1 MSIIDNLISDLRK
14 TRLWPVAVAL
24 VIALI
29 AVPVVLSS
37 GGTSAPAAP
46 APAPGV
52 ASASVPA
59 LPAVSVTTTPSNA
72 RLTGRERN
80 PFSQQAKQSSSKSTG
95 NAHAA
100 ASSGKGGNSSG
111 SSSSS
116 SGSSP
121 ARGSV
126 GGTPTT
132 VTSTTTTSTTPTAPA
147 PTGLTATQAYR
158 VTISTTNSSGG
169 VDTINPVERLSVLP
183 SQQLPLLVELGVLNG
198 GHRVIFA
205 VEPGT
210 VVHGPATC
218 TPGPIDC
225 EILSLAPNE
234 IEGVATTSA
243 SGRVT
248 GTLLSITGIS
258 AEGYSSPA
266 AANQAR
272 LAESGAGRRLLN
284 ATSSKALSL
293 FQYKPSL
300 GAVVDLS
307 NVTVGGN

>member
-1 MSIIDNLISDLRK
+1 M
-14 TRLWPVAVAL
+14 T
-24 VIALI
+24 
-29 AVPVVLSS
+29 LS
-37 GGTSAPAAP
+37 
-46 APAPGV
+46 
-52 ASASVPA
+52 
-59 LPAVSVTTTPSNA
+59 N
-72 RLTGRERN
+72 
-80 PFSQQAKQSSSKSTG
+80 
-95 NAHAA
+95 
-100 ASSGKGGNSSG
+100 
-111 SSSSS
+111 
-116 SGSSP
+116 
-121 ARGSV
+121 
-126 GGTPTT
+126 
-132 VTSTTTTSTTPTAPA
+132 
-147 PTGLTATQAYR
+147 
-158 VTISTTNSSGG
+158 TNSTGG

-183 SQQLPLLVELGVLNG
+183 SQQLPLLVELGVLKG

-234 IEGVATTSA
+234 IEGVASESA

-272 LAESGAGRRLLN
+272 LSESGAGRRLLN
-284 ATSSKALSL
+284 ASPPKALSL
-293 FQYKPSL
+293 FQYKPSF